1 MKSELERRRQR
12 LVYNGRI
19 LDDGDRLLSDYGIFD
34 QATLFLVVSSIGSG
48 SGSGASSIVREE
60 RCAPGPNEF
69 IVFFG
74 FVTNLGATGSLSVS
88 HYSDPAIRNPTWKDL
103 RLQEEAKYSSGR

>member
-1 MKSELERRRQR
+1 MME
-12 LVYNGRI
+12 
-19 LDDGDRLLSDYGIFD
+19 RLLSDYGIFD
-34 QATLFLVVSSIGSG
+34 QATLFLVLNSSG
-48 SGSGASSIVREE
+48 SGSGASSTGREE
-60 RCAPGPNEF
+60 RCVPGPNEF

-103 RLQEEAKYSSGR
+103 LRLQEEAKYSGH